1 MNLQRTRAH
10 KKVTNKVW
18 VIYPCNHV
26 TRKCDLLIITIKQ
39 CFIQRKYSFKNT
51 LMFSAVVCLFL
62 ISHAIVLSQSN
73 ASDVR
78 RLTGVVVQ
86 DTDTTAIPGV
96 HVINISRQRGSVSG
110 SDGSFAIDVCPGDS
124 ILFQA
129 LGFTNGTLFIS
140 EAVFFSDEQILF
152 SLESQTYE
160 LSGVTVSP
168 LPPYAEFRRSI
179 INFKD
184 TMPDF
189 RSNLSG
195 INLIP
200 ASGHPPLP
208 SLLSP
213 VSYFYAR
220 FSKRGKEIIKYREV
234 VDKEKAVIRSGWV
247 FDHDLVRRITGLE
260 DEEEILSFLSYC
272 KVTGDFVQNTP
283 ETEVY
288 EAILACYKSYIEN
301 MDDPDKF

>member
-1 MNLQRTRAH
+1 M
-10 KKVTNKVW
+10 
-18 VIYPCNHV
+18 
-26 TRKCDLLIITIKQ
+26 
-39 CFIQRKYSFKNT
+39 KN
-51 LMFSAVVCLFL
+51 LFL
-62 ISHAIVLSQSN
+62 RLLAFGCLSLISSGDILSQSN
-73 ASDVR
+73 DSDVR
-78 RLTGVVVQ
+78 RLTGIVVQ
-86 DTDTTAIPGV
+86 KADTSSIPGV
-96 HVINISRQRGSVSG
+96 HVINISRQRGSASD
-110 SDGSFAIDVCPGDS
+110 SDGSFAIDVCTGDS

-129 LGFTNGTLFIS
+129 IGFTKGTLFIS
-140 EAVFFSDEQILF
+140 DTIFYSDEPLIIP
-152 SLESQTYE
+152 LESQTYE
-160 LSGVTVSP
+160 LSGVSVSP

-208 SLLSP
+208 NLFSP

-234 VDKEKAVIRSGWV
+234 IDQEKAVIRSGWV
-247 FDHDLVRRITGLE
+247 FDHDLVRRLTGLE

-272 KVTGDFVQNTP
+272 KITGDFIQNTP

-288 EAILACYKSYIEN
+288 EALLACFRSYIET
-301 MDDPDKF
+301 KE